1 MTDLNA
7 AVVQLNSG
15 LEVADNLAC
24 VEQLLGDSEVTNT
37 DIILLP
43 ECFAMLGGSQ
53 AELATDV
60 TMLRS
65 WMASTAVK
73 HDSWLVGGSI
83 PVLEASDGRSHA
95 ACFVYSPAGDEVAC
109 YHKMHL
115 FDVQVADSKGCYQ
128 ESSDFIP
135 GNELGLVG
143 IEGVHVGLSICYDL
157 RFPEL
162 YRHLTRQGARILCVP
177 SAFTRVTGQAHWEPL
192 LKARAIENQCYVL
205 AANQVGRHPDGR
217 ETWGHSMIVSPWGEV
232 LAQVD
237 REGPAVIQAE
247 LDLGQLER
255 IRQQM
260 PCLHHQRL

>member
-1 MTDLNA
+1 MKNHKA

-24 VEQLLGDSEVTNT
+24 VEQLLAGSEVTNT

-53 AELATDV
+53 AHLGADAET
-60 TMLRS
+60 LRN
-65 WMASTAVK
+65 WMASIAVK
-73 HDSWLVGGSI
+73 HNSWLVGGSI

-95 ACFVYSPAGDEVAC
+95 ACFVYSPAGDEVVC

-115 FDVQVADSKGCYQ
+115 FDVQVADSKGSYQ

-135 GNELGLVG
+135 GNEPGLVD

-177 SAFTRVTGQAHWEPL
+177 SAFTRVTGEAHWEPL

-217 ETWGHSMIVSPWGEV
+217 ETWGHSMIISPWGEV
-232 LAQVD
+232 LAKVD
-237 REGPAVIQAE
+237 IEEPAVIQAE
-247 LDLGQLER
+247 LDLGHLEQ

-260 PCLHHQRL
+260 PCLDHQRL